1 MSLDLTSLIRS
12 VEALRR
18 SVDEAAKA
26 MRRWIEVNVGLEM
39 VDGVTRS
46 RLRLLRPARV
56 RFV

>member
-1 MSLDLTSLIRS
+1 MSLDLTSLVRS

-46 RLRLLRPARV
+46 RLRLIRPACV
-56 RFV
+56 RCA